1 VVNLQGEIAAL
12 TNFQAT
18 LQSNINVLQQSLH
31 RADAVIADAQ
41 ARISQPHSVTA
52 PPSSSPEPS
61 AAAAGSANTGLPPVD
76 DVLVAPTVVGKQ
88 LYDLVADERG
98 IQQAV
103 YALQA
108 ALVEGI
114 IGVETWSRHTRSLA
128 REAFIKRA
136 LIRKI
141 GRGMGLDV
149 GEGGGAN
156 LHP

>member
-1 VVNLQGEIAAL
+1 MATLQSEITAL
-12 TNFQAT
+12 NNFQAT
-18 LQSNINVLQQSLH
+18 FQSNISILQQSLH

-41 ARISQPHSVTA
+41 ARISA
-52 PPSSSPEPS
+52 PSQSSSDPPLS
-61 AAAAGSANTGLPPVD
+61 PAAISGADARGNGLPAID

-98 IQQAV
+98 IQQAI

-108 ALVEGI
+108 ALVKGV
-114 IGVETWSRHTRSLA
+114 IGVELWSRHTRSLA

-141 GRGMGLDV
+141 GRGMGL
-149 GEGGGAN
+149 EGN
-156 LHP
+156 E